1 MDIIYEELFTTRSCP
16 MIIKEEFVRLAQ
28 TNMDAVFRLAYSY
41 LKNRSDA
48 DDITQIVLLRLLE
61 TNTVFENDAHVK
73 NWLLCVA
80 ANECKKHWRSP
91 WSKVECLDD
100 YSDTLTFEEPQYSD
114 LFQAI
119 MDLEQKYRVVIVLYY
134 YEGYAIKEIAKIL
147 RIPQGT
153 VGTRLSRAR
162 DQLKQYLQGE

>member
-1 MDIIYEELFTTRSCP
+1 
-16 MIIKEEFVRLAQ
+16 MITKEEFARLAQ
-28 TNMDAVFRLAYSY
+28 TNMDAVFRLAFSY

-48 DDITQIVLLRLLE
+48 DDITQTVLLRLFE
-61 TNTVFENDAHVK
+61 TNKMFENDAHVK
-73 NWLLCVA
+73 NWLLRVA

-91 WSKVECLDD
+91 WHKNECID
-100 YSDTLTFEEPQYSD
+100 DTLTVTEPQYSD

-119 MDLEQKYRVVIVLYY
+119 MDLEQKYRVIIVLYY
-134 YEGYAIKEIAKIL
+134 YEGYAIKEVAEIL

-162 DQLKQYLQGE
+162 EQLKQYLREE

>member
-1 MDIIYEELFTTRSCP
+1 
-16 MIIKEEFVRLAQ
+16 MIIKEEFARLAQ
-28 TNMDAVFRLAYSY
+28 TNMDAVFRLAFSY

-48 DDITQIVLLRLLE
+48 DDITQTVLLRLFE
-61 TNTVFENDAHVK
+61 TNKVFENDAHVK
-73 NWLLCVA
+73 NWLLRVA

-91 WSKVECLDD
+91 WRKNECIDD
-100 YSDTLTFEEPQYSD
+100 YTDTLAVKEPQCSD

-119 MDLEQKYRVVIVLYY
+119 MNLEQKYRVVIVLYY
-134 YEGYAIKEIAKIL
+134 YEGYAIKEVAEIL

-162 DQLKQYLQGE
+162 EQLKQYLREE

>member
-1 MDIIYEELFTTRSCP
+1 
-16 MIIKEEFVRLAQ
+16 MITKEEFVRLAQ
-28 TNMDAVFRLAYSY
+28 TNMDAVFRLAFSY

-48 DDITQIVLLRLLE
+48 DDITQTVLLRLLE
-61 TNTVFENDAHVK
+61 TNKVFENDAHAK
-73 NWLLCVA
+73 NWLLRVA
-80 ANECKKHWRSP
+80 VNECKKYWRSP
-91 WSKVECLDD
+91 WNKTECIED
-100 YSDTLTFEEPQYSD
+100 YADALIFEEPRYSE

-134 YEGYAIKEIAKIL
+134 YEGYAIKEVAEIL

-162 DQLKQYLQGE
+162 EQLKHYLQEE

>member
-1 MDIIYEELFTTRSCP
+1 
-16 MIIKEEFVRLAQ
+16 
-28 TNMDAVFRLAYSY
+28 
-41 LKNRSDA
+41 
-48 DDITQIVLLRLLE
+48 
-61 TNTVFENDAHVK
+61 
-73 NWLLCVA
+73 
-80 ANECKKHWRSP
+80 
-91 WSKVECLDD
+91 
-100 YSDTLTFEEPQYSD
+100 
-114 LFQAI
+114 